1 MSGEVSWHRA
11 TVEETF
17 YLLES
22 GKEGLSLDEAALRL
36 SRYGYNE
43 VEAKKKHGPVY
54 LFAKQFAS
62 PLIYVLITAAVVT
75 FFLDEYADAAVITG
89 VVFANAIIGF
99 VQERK
104 AEHALESLARM
115 MIHEATVLRDG
126 QRQII
131 PSRELVEGDVVLFEA
146 GARVPA
152 DVRLFHIKNL
162 RIDESS
168 LTGESTAVEKKITPI
183 DTENVPIADQRNVAF
198 AATLVTQGDG
208 MGVVIATGARTEIGK
223 ISELIQESGNISTP
237 LVRTINR
244 LGKVLFIV
252 ILFLSV
258 FTYIVG
264 RLQGFAN
271 LEIFLAAVSLAVAAI
286 PEGLP
291 ALITISLAIGV
302 KTMASKNAIVRNLP
316 SVETLGSAT
325 VICSDKTGTLT
336 LNQMTVTSIYTQEG
350 FFEVT
355 GDGYSIEGAFF
366 RNNEQIGASSYP
378 SLASTLKA
386 GALCNNAYLREGGS
400 IEGDP
405 TEGALLVSALKLSR
419 FHLPR
424 LDSIPFES
432 EKRFM
437 ATLHE
442 DESGSNIIYVKGS
455 PEKIVNMCRL
465 QYNGQKEVE
474 LQAGEI
480 LGAAEKM
487 ASKGL
492 RVIAMAYRHVD
503 SYKEQ
508 LSAEDVRDLTF
519 LGLQGMMDLPREE
532 AKEAIRKCKTAGIRV
547 IMITGDHVITATS
560 IADQLGVTTSG
571 ALSGSEL
578 ESMSDEHLSEKLE
591 TVSVFAR
598 TSPEDKSRIV
608 RLLQERGEVVAV
620 TGDGIND
627 APALKI
633 ADIGVAMGRSGTE
646 VAKEA
651 SDMVLADDNF
661 ASIVN
666 AIEEGRDVYN
676 KIQKVI
682 LWTLPTNA
690 AEGLAIM
697 AAVLLGILNPPLLP
711 IHILWINT
719 VTALGLGVP
728 IVFEPKEPQLLNR
741 HPRPRNEPLLLP
753 IIKRRIVTVALLMVV
768 ATFLLF
774 FQEINAN
781 GKNIIT
787 AQTIALN
794 TIVFFEIFYLFSS
807 KSIYENVLRLLFSN
821 WVMVCGVI
829 LVILLQIFVTY
840 HPFMNSV
847 LSTAP
852 LGVTDWLLI
861 VLVSSIVF
869 FVIEA
874 EKTIHRKRNTGTRK

>member
-1 MSGEVSWHRA
+1 MSGEISWFRA
-11 TVEETF
+11 TIEETF
-17 YLLES
+17 DLLES

-43 VEAKKKHGPVY
+43 VETKKKHGPVY

-62 PLIYVLITAAVVT
+62 PLIYVLIAAAVVT

-104 AEHALESLARM
+104 AEHALESLSRM
-115 MIHEATVLRDG
+115 MIAEATVLRDG

-131 PSRELVEGDVVLFEA
+131 PSRELVAGDVVLFEA

-152 DVRLFHIKNL
+152 DVRLFHAKNL
-162 RIDESS
+162 RIDESA
-168 LTGESTAVEKKITPI
+168 LTGESTAVEKIITSI
-183 DTENVPIADQRNVAF
+183 DAEDVPIADQRNVAF
-198 AATLVTQGDG
+198 AATLITQGDG

-223 ISELIQESGNISTP
+223 ISELIQESGNFSTP

-244 LGKVLFIV
+244 LGRVLFIV
-252 ILFLSV
+252 ILFVSV

-350 FFEVT
+350 LFEVT

-366 RNNEQIGASSYP
+366 QNNRQIDASSYP
-378 SLASTLKA
+378 SLVNTLKA
-386 GALCNNAYLREGGS
+386 GALCNNAYLREGGG

-405 TEGALLVSALKLSR
+405 TEGALLVSAMKLSR

-442 DESGSNIIYVKGS
+442 DKSDSSIIYVKGS
-455 PEKIVNMCRL
+455 PEKIVNMCL
-465 QYNGQKEVE
+465 SQYNGQEEVG

-480 LGAAEKM
+480 LGAADRM
-487 ASKGL
+487 ASGGL
-492 RVIAMAYRHVD
+492 RVIAMAYRYVD
-503 SYKEQ
+503 SYKTE
-508 LSAEDVRDLTF
+508 LSSEDVRELTF
-519 LGLQGMMDLPREE
+519 LGLQGMMDPPREE

-560 IADQLGVTTSG
+560 IADQLGITTSG
-571 ALSGSEL
+571 ALSGSDL
-578 ESMSDEHLSEKLE
+578 DSMSDEHLSKELG

-608 RLLQERGEVVAV
+608 RLLQEQGEVVAV

-666 AIEEGRDVYN
+666 AVEEGRDVYS

-697 AAVLLGILNPPLLP
+697 AAVLLGIMNPPLLP

-719 VTALGLGVP
+719 VTAIGLGVP
-728 IVFEPKEPQLLNR
+728 IVFEPKEPHLLNR
-741 HPRPRNEPLLLP
+741 HPRPRDEPLLLP
-753 IIKRRIVTVALLMVV
+753 IIKRRIVTVALLMVT

-774 FQEINAN
+774 FLEINAN
-781 GKNIIT
+781 GQNITT
-787 AQTIALN
+787 AQTIAMN

-807 KSIYENVLRLLFSN
+807 KSIYESVAGRLFSN
-821 WVMVCGVI
+821 WVMSGGVI
-829 LVILLQIFVTY
+829 LVILLQMLITY
-840 HPFMNSV
+840 HPFMNNV
-847 LSTAP
+847 LNTAP

-861 VLVSSIVF
+861 VLVSSSVF

-874 EKTIHRKRNTGTRK
+874 EKAIHRKRISSTKK